1 MDNLLSLLPRTDL
14 LKVFSPHT
22 LDTLLCPRGSVEAY
36 PKDATIFYPQDKVSQ
51 VRVLLSG
58 KVHLVYFMS
67 DGKVDLRSTL
77 TPPSIVGLDLV
88 CTRTQVSPYQA
99 MAADQSTLFSFPISL
114 LLEPGVLPE
123 PERLAALHQLLISL
137 SHMNMQKEYRL
148 AILTHNS
155 LRERILIYLTMQAA
169 RRHTLSFSIPFSRD
183 EMASFLSVNR
193 SALSHELSLLRQEGV
208 LDFHKNHF
216 TLLQYQLPQEHG
228 FSIP

>member
-88 CTRTQVSPYQA
+88 CTRTQISPYQA
-99 MAADQSTLFSFPISL
+99 MAADQSTSFPSRS
-114 LLEPGVLPE
+114 PSCWSRACSQSRSGWLPSTNCSS
-123 PERLAALHQLLISL
+123 PCP
-137 SHMNMQKEYRL
+137 
-148 AILTHNS
+148 T
-155 LRERILIYLTMQAA
+155 
-169 RRHTLSFSIPFSRD
+169 
-183 EMASFLSVNR
+183 
-193 SALSHELSLLRQEGV
+193 
-208 LDFHKNHF
+208 
-216 TLLQYQLPQEHG
+216 
-228 FSIP
+228 